1 MAPNGAWVK
10 QGSRM
15 TSSSNTPKLSAATEL
30 VAAQDE
36 IVETFGLLEDWT
48 DRYQYIIDLGR
59 QAPPFPVAWQTEQ
72 HRLKGCQSQVW
83 IVTEMR
89 EGRLQIH
96 ATSDSAIV
104 SGLIAMLIKVYSN
117 RRPADVIATPP
128 EFIRKIQL
136 EDHLSPTRSNGLSA
150 MVQQIRQMAVEALAG
165 LHRVGP

>member
-1 MAPNGAWVK
+1 MNRPSN
-10 QGSRM
+10 
-15 TSSSNTPKLSAATEL
+15 SSPQLSAAAEL
-30 VAAQDE
+30 LAAQDE
-36 IVETFGLLEDWT
+36 IVETFQLLEDWT

-59 QAPPFPVAWQTEQ
+59 QAPPFPADWQIEQ
-72 HRLKGCQSQVW
+72 YRLKGCQSQVW
-83 IVTEMR
+83 IVTEMK

-104 SGLIAMLIKVYSN
+104 AGLIAMLVKVYSN
-117 RRPADVIATPP
+117 RRPADIISTPP

-165 LHRVGP
+165 LHRQGPLK

>member
-1 MAPNGAWVK
+1 MSPE
-10 QGSRM
+10 
-15 TSSSNTPKLSAATEL
+15 TSKLSPAAEL

-36 IVETFGLLEDWT
+36 IVETFQFLEDWT

-59 QAPPFPVAWQTEQ
+59 QAPPFPEEWKTEQ

-83 IVTEMR
+83 IVTEMKD
-89 EGRLQIH
+89 GRMQIH

-104 SGLIAMLIKVYSN
+104 AGLIAMLVKVYSN
-117 RRPADVIATPP
+117 RRPADILSTPP
-128 EFIRKIQL
+128 EFIRRIQL

-165 LHRVGP
+165 QHRAKPA

>member
-1 MAPNGAWVK
+1 MS
-10 QGSRM
+10 QE
-15 TSSSNTPKLSAATEL
+15 TSKLSPAAEL

-36 IVETFGLLEDWT
+36 IVETFQFLEDWT

-59 QAPPFPVAWQTEQ
+59 QAAPFPEEWKTEQ
-72 HRLKGCQSQVW
+72 YRLKGCQSQVW

-89 EGRLQIH
+89 DGRMQIH

-104 SGLIAMLIKVYSN
+104 AGLIAMLVKVYSN
-117 RRPADVIATPP
+117 RRPADILSTPP

-165 LHRVGP
+165 QHRAKPA